1 MLGQKESD
9 LKKCDKGID
18 RLNKAVQLCYKQ
30 KLTKPVIDLIE
41 LQITKARKIR
51 FYINQ
56 TIEDTDKATLLS

>member
-1 MLGQKESD
+1 MLGQKEAD

-30 KLTKPVIDLIE
+30 KLKKSVIDIIE

-51 FYINQ
+51 YYINQ
-56 TIEDTDKATLLS
+56 TI